1 MDNNSELSVDPT
13 PSEIEKN
20 VILKSKSEQKLLSK
34 ESLDY
39 AERIPNQVE
48 KKIIDQITKRFGK
61 HYEEEMKTFSR
72 ILKQH
77 KEDYINKMQ
86 DQ

>member
-1 MDNNSELSVDPT
+1 VSEKIKRTVFAKKPDENDDMDNNSELSVDPT

-20 VILKSKSEQKLLSK
+20 VILKCKSEQKILSK

-48 KKIIDQITKRFGK
+48 KKIIYQITKRFGK
-61 HYEEEMKTFSR
+61 H
-72 ILKQH
+72 
-77 KEDYINKMQ
+77 
-86 DQ
+86 